1 MMENIEQLIQQAAD
15 KDYAAANSTFVDIM
29 NQKLADNL
37 EQERIKVSGQIYN
50 GLESE
55 EDEEQLELDLEDDA
69 EELVTD
75 ETDAEADESEEDED
89 DVDDLPDTDESDEDT
104 EES

>member
-1 MMENIEQLIQQAAD
+1 MENIEQLIQQAAD
-15 KDYAAANSTFVDIM
+15 KDYATANTTFADIM
-29 NQKLADNL
+29 NQKLSDAL

-55 EDEEQLELDLEDDA
+55 EDDEQLELDLDDDA
-69 EELVTD
+69 EESVDD
-75 ETDAEADESEEDED
+75 ETDAEVDEV
-89 DVDDLPDTDESDEDT
+89 DVDDEPDTDESDEDA